1 MRLLTLLAALFV
13 LPLFAEST
21 IVVNEGVEAELQ
33 KGIIPVAIVSDDPTL
48 GSLVQFALST
58 HGAIRISPG
67 SSVKVKI
74 GRNALSA
81 VVACDNARCAFETNV
96 EGRDE
101 DQLALRVAD
110 AALVGLGRRWQLKPM
125 FADTKVA
132 FVSKFTGHSEIYTTN
147 LARSKTMRL
156 TSYRNTTLGP
166 RWSADGSRI
175 FFISSMRT
183 GFPEIFS
190 TNGIGAASSVIVGVS
205 GALGAASSGPD
216 GRIVFASS
224 NRGTMDI
231 FVAGPSGQGA
241 SRVIVAPNKEV
252 VNTDPCWSPDGSRF
266 ALTSGPSGRPGIYL
280 ASSAGGAL
288 TRVSTGYNYCTEPR
302 WNPSNAQQII
312 FTYSAGG
319 VLHLGLIDFAK
330 GTVAPVE
337 TASPMALSHASWC
350 ADGRHVVAT
359 QGTGIAVVDTVT
371 GKATRL
377 STAQLG
383 DCYQPDCWVRR
394 AN

>member
-1 MRLLTLLAALFV
+1 VLARERGIKLITLRAAF
-13 LPLFAEST
+13 FRRRAET
-21 IVVNEGVEAELQ
+21 EQRPDAG
-33 KGIIPVAIVSDDPTL
+33 
-48 GSLVQFALST
+48 
-58 HGAIRISPG
+58 
-67 SSVKVKI
+67 
-74 GRNALSA
+74 
-81 VVACDNARCAFETNV
+81 AFE
-96 EGRDE
+96 
-101 DQLALRVAD
+101 
-110 AALVGLGRRWQLKPM
+110 P
-125 FADTKVA
+125 
-132 FVSKFTGHSEIYTTN
+132 
-147 LARSKTMRL
+147 AR
-156 TSYRNTTLGP
+156 
-166 RWSADGSRI
+166 
-175 FFISSMRT
+175 
-183 GFPEIFS
+183 
-190 TNGIGAASSVIVGVS
+190 IVGVS

-330 GTVAPVE
+330 GTVVPVE